1 MISHISYSGKYQVV
15 HFVLKVQQLS
25 PYKEEALLPAQTLA
39 PHHREQTLVDIL
51 RPHLQAMLQ
60 RPLPLRKQFAIQVV
74 VQPGRL
80 NPPGLPAWRI
90 RHLHWTRRSSSENSA
105 DEETGVVLTD
115 VLLGRNAALLQ
126 DLHDL
131 NIVGDE
137 HNQASEVEETK
148 CPSTE
153 KPAIKVPDSANAPK
167 AFLCPILHEVMVD
180 PVLAADGHTYER
192 AAIGRRFHKS
202 NASPMTGQRVKSCEV
217 LPNFTIKSMIQ
228 EWIDS
233 ENSKAG

>member
-1 MISHISYSGKYQVV
+1 MSC
-15 HFVLKVQQLS
+15 LAETQLS
-25 PYKEEALLPAQTLA
+25 
-39 PHHREQTLVDIL
+39 
-51 RPHLQAMLQ
+51 
-60 RPLPLRKQFAIQVV
+60 F
-74 VQPGRL
+74 
-80 NPPGLPAWRI
+80 RI
-90 RHLHWTRRSSSENSA
+90 Y
-105 DEETGVVLTD
+105 
-115 VLLGRNAALLQ
+115 
-126 DLHDL
+126 DL